1 MEISRIA
8 FEQLQNTRD
17 LGQFTMMDGRRIRPR
32 HLLRSGNLH
41 ALSLE
46 DRAILQNDYQLKTV
60 IDFRTETERE
70 HEPDTKISGVTYH
83 WVPILDEATM
93 GITHEESGKSGMEQ
107 LISLLMNEGFDA
119 KQYMIATYR
128 QLVNNSYS
136 RGHYRRFFDILLT
149 APTDGAVLW
158 HCSAGKDRVGIATY
172 LLLCALGIS
181 PETAAE
187 DYLATNT
194 FYSDT
199 LNAVIAQLTEQTG
212 NRDII
217 PGIDALFS
225 VKSDYLD
232 AVIHEIQTK
241 FGGMDAFLEHEMG
254 LDEQKRAALCSLY
267 LRENR

>member
-1 MEISRIA
+1 M
-8 FEQLQNTRD
+8 
-17 LGQFTMMDGRRIRPR
+17 
-32 HLLRSGNLH
+32 
-41 ALSLE
+41 
-46 DRAILQNDYQLKTV
+46 RAIVTV
-60 IDFRTETERE
+60 I
-70 HEPDTKISGVTYH
+70 
-83 WVPILDEATM
+83 
-93 GITHEESGKSGMEQ
+93 
-107 LISLLMNEGFDA
+107 
-119 KQYMIATYR
+119 
-128 QLVNNSYS
+128 
-136 RGHYRRFFDILLT
+136 
-149 APTDGAVLW
+149 
-158 HCSAGKDRVGIATY
+158 GKDRVGIATY

-232 AVIHEIQTK
+232 AVIYEIQTK